1 MWSDSDWASEQATRR
16 SCSGGYIQVNGVT
29 VGHWSKTQLN
39 VALSSGEAE
48 LNASVKALS
57 ETIGLKLLMEET
69 LNALRVVPV
78 SLHVDASACKGM
90 LLRHGSGRVMHLATK
105 QLWAQGAIEAYSVV
119 VRKIPRCQN
128 AADILTHS
136 VSHAELAAGLR
147 AMGFCLR

>member
-1 MWSDSDWASEQATRR
+1 M
-16 SCSGGYIQVNGVT
+16 
-29 VGHWSKTQLN
+29 
-39 VALSSGEAE
+39 ALSSGEAE
-48 LNASVKALS
+48 LNASVNSLS

-90 LLRHGSGRVMHLATK
+90 LLRHGSGRVKHLATK
-105 QLWAQGAIEAYSVV
+105 QLWAHGAIESYSVV
-119 VRKIPRCQN
+119 VCKIPRCQN

-136 VSHAELAAGLR
+136 VSHAELVAGLR